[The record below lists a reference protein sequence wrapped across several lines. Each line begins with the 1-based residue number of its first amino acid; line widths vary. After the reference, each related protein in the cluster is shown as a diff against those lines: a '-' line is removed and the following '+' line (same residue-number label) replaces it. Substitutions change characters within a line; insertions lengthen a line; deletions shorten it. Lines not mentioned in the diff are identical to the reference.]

1 MPNLTLDGAR
11 IAYMEAGSGLPLVF
25 CHEFAGSLESWEPQ
39 VSYFSRFYRVFAYNA
54 KGYPP
59 SEVPAG
65 WQEYTWDRQV
75 AVLLE
80 LLDALDIERAQVCG
94 LSMGAYTAVQFALA
108 HPGRC
113 RAVVAAGVGT
123 GSENPDAFLEDMD
136 ARAALLQEQGMT
148 SMEAYLHGATRIRFR
163 EKDPAGW
170 ERFAALFRAHSAKG
184 SANTLRAFQGRRPSL
199 YTREAD
205 LARLEV
211 PLLVVCGDEDDPCIE
226 PSLFLKRTVPGCG
239 LTVLPHTGH
248 ACNLEEPAAFND
260 AVAEFLARAEAGR
273 WGPRPEDSGDN
284 IGATGHESGAMNTR

>member
-1 MPNLTLDGAR
+1 MPKLTLDGAR
-11 IAYMEAGSGLPLVF
+11 IEYAEVGSGAPLVF
-25 CHEFAGSLESWEPQ
+25 CHEFAGSIESWETQ

-59 SEVPAG
+59 SEVRDD
-65 WQEYTWDRQV
+65 WREYTWDRQV
-75 AVLLE
+75 AVLLG
-80 LLDALDIERAQVCG
+80 LLDAMDIERAHVCG

-108 HPGRC
+108 HPERC

-123 GSENPDAFLEDMD
+123 GSDDPDAFLEDMD
-136 ARAALLQEQGMT
+136 ARADALEAQGMA
-148 SMEAYLHGATRIRFR
+148 SMEAYVRGPARIRFR
-163 EKDPAGW
+163 EKDATGW
-170 ERFAALFRAHSAKG
+170 ERFAALFLAHSARG

-211 PLLVVCGDEDDPCIE
+211 PLLVVCGDEDDPCIN

-239 LTVLPHTGH
+239 LAVLPHTGH
-248 ACNLEEPAAFND
+248 ACNLEEPAAFN
-260 AVAEFLARAEAGR
+260 AVVAEFLARAEAGR

-284 IGATGHESGAMNTR
+284 IGAVGAASGAARP